1 MSLSSNTSSCIK
13 LAVWIISIISAKRL
27 CSLVSSL
34 VIKSI
39 VKILVLYNISRSIF
53 QQIKLQ
59 GPHFK
64 PTISAVALD
73 TRNTKAGLILFP
85 PAPKICSAADIK
97 TGFSAPT
104 IYKKKKSS
112 EEKRVQNKMRKSE
125 HVYTTWHSKHLKLI
139 RGKWI
144 GASPLL
150 KALTTIERHHDCIKD
165 TEDNIAINGS
175 FSDADSQFNVI

>member
-39 VKILVLYNISRSIF
+39 VKILVLYNILRSIF
-53 QQIKLQ
+53 QQKKLQ

-85 PAPKICSAADIK
+85 PAPKICSKADIK

-104 IYKKKKSS
+104 IYKKKIIRRSRSMYKI
-112 EEKRVQNKMRKSE
+112 KCGNQNM
-125 HVYTTWHSKHLKLI
+125 YTQ
-139 RGKWI
+139 
-144 GASPLL
+144 
-150 KALTTIERHHDCIKD
+150 HDTLSI
-165 TEDNIAINGS
+165 
-175 FSDADSQFNVI
+175 

>member
-1 MSLSSNTSSCIK
+1 MSYVMTFFSKVTRVQYRDMVSTIQTQIKMRNLEQMPISILIIHYGSLKKPRSAAKTESLPLRMSLSSNTSSCIK

-34 VIKSI
+34 VIECR
-39 VKILVLYNISRSIF
+39 VKILIPHNISRSVH

-104 IYKKKKSS
+104 I
-112 EEKRVQNKMRKSE
+112 
-125 HVYTTWHSKHLKLI
+125 
-139 RGKWI
+139 
-144 GASPLL
+144 
-150 KALTTIERHHDCIKD
+150 
-165 TEDNIAINGS
+165 
-175 FSDADSQFNVI
+175 